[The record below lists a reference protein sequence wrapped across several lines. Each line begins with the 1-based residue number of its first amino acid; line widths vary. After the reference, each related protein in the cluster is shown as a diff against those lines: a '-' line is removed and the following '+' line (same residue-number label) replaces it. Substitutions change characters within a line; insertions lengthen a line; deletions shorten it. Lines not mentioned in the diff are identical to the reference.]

1 MSFGLTFCKAAVV
14 SDAQPLEVAAVEVQ
28 SRGSYRR
35 VGVAV
40 VIMAAVAL
48 VGAFIPLSTI
58 AAGVL
63 AILGLVLGVG
73 CLIRDPGFNLPALVG
88 TLLSSAAVSAAVI
101 MMFVYA

>member
-1 MSFGLTFCKAAVV
+1 MSLGPTFCKAAVV

-40 VIMAAVAL
+40 VTMAAVAL
-48 VGAFIPLSTI
+48 VGAFIPLGTV

-63 AILGLVLGVG
+63 AVITLVLGVS
-73 CLIRDPGFNLPALVG
+73 CLIRDPGFNLPALIG
-88 TLLSSAAVSAAVI
+88 TLLASAAVSAAII
-101 MMFVYA
+101 MLFVYA